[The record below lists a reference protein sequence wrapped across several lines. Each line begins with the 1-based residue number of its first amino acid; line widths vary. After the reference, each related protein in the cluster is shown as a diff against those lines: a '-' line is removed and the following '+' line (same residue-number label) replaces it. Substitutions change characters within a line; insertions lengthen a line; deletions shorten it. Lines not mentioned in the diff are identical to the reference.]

1 MCSVPTRRLRFAVSS
16 PILEPPL
23 LAIKLQAIDTTNNI
37 IMVAI
42 NALEEITVPSNIRL
56 LELALLTELAA
67 LRTVSLGKA
76 VSRTGRSLRSST
88 SINTSQNSLL

>member
-1 MCSVPTRRLRFAVSS
+1 MCSVLTRRLRFAVSS

-56 LELALLTELAA
+56 LELALLTG
-67 LRTVSLGKA
+67 VSGIA
-76 VSRTGRSLRSST
+76 HC
-88 SINTSQNSLL
+88 